1 MNLSPNHPRALKD
14 FIKNFEP
21 APYADLDEA
30 AMKKMKKLI
39 AQYEKKSKEYWNK
52 AVGMRATMRTMCP
65 HVDKVLESRYHA
77 GDYYTKAWTDYT
89 VKCADCGD
97 ILFTTEDTHSYY
109 G

>member
-1 MNLSPNHPRALKD
+1 
-14 FIKNFEP
+14 
-21 APYADLDEA
+21 
-30 AMKKMKKLI
+30 
-39 AQYEKKSKEYWNK
+39 
-52 AVGMRATMRTMCP
+52 MRATMKTMCP

-89 VKCADCGD
+89 VKCADCGN